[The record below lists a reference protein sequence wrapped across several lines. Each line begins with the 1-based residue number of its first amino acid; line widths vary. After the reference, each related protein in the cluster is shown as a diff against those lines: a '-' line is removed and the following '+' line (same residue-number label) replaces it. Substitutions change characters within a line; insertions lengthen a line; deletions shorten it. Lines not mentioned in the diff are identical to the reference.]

1 MSYRVSSISRRI
13 YFTGLS
19 GLGLLAVLSV
29 IFSDPNGTQP
39 ASIALMSVLLAWLIA
54 LGIRGWRCATLL
66 ASGHQVTIRGLVTT
80 TSVHGRH
87 IDRFV
92 ADTRPAPVMTGLPIR
107 IRRTVLGIKLR
118 SGQTRWFPELSC
130 RPAGDASS
138 WVDVSVTRLNEM
150 LAVHSASQDGPR

>member
-19 GLGLLAVLSV
+19 GLGFLAVLSV

-66 ASGHQVTIRGLVTT
+66 ASGHQGD
-80 TSVHGRH
+80 HPG
-87 IDRFV
+87 
-92 ADTRPAPVMTGLPIR
+92 TGDDHVRALAAH
-107 IRRTVLGIKLR
+107 R
-118 SGQTRWFPELSC
+118 SW
-130 RPAGDASS
+130 ASS
-138 WVDVSVTRLNEM
+138 CAAARLAGSLNSAAALPVTP
-150 LAVHSASQDGPR
+150 LAG